1 MAEADTRPGWL
12 EERICLSLK
21 VKPTLFK
28 KLLESEGT
36 NRPLLEFLNNNDA
49 GHVFFVEGP
58 KELQCFDTPPA
69 KVNKKAV
76 YFVKLR
82 HAALTNDNM
91 DAEIVSG
98 ELVLGALSHMY
109 RTCQEVSAV
118 AHVARRP
125 ICRASPR
132 RPWPPTP
139 TRAAAAQRG
148 RSRHAQLAAPPPP
161 PPPSPP
167 PPSLS
172 CRRAQVYLPLLSN
185 VGNQAGWPEVISR
198 EVVDS
203 FHKLVAAVYVTIG
216 QTQGKTLLPLP
227 AVQLSSADR
236 TSKDKARRRLSWPAQ
251 PCSRPPVRSRT
262 PRPSVRAEARRRTTH
277 RRRRRWC
284 HHPPPARR
292 LTADWPLTGRCC

>member
-132 RPWPPTP
+132 RPWPPSP

-148 RSRHAQLAAPPPP
+148 RRRHAQLAAPPPPP

-172 CRRAQVYLPLLSN
+172 CLVSCAGLSAAAVQRRQPGGLARGHLARGGRLVP
-185 VGNQAGWPEVISR
+185 QAGGRRVRDHRPDAGQDAAAAPRRPALLRRSHLQGQGAPPPQLARAALQPPTCPQPHPTPVSSR
-198 EVVDS
+198 RGETPD
-203 FHKLVAAVYVTIG
+203 AA
-216 QTQGKTLLPLP
+216 PP
-227 AVQLSSADR
+227 
-236 TSKDKARRRLSWPAQ
+236 P
-251 PCSRPPVRSRT
+251 PPPPV
-262 PRPSVRAEARRRTTH
+262 V
-277 RRRRRWC
+277 
-284 HHPPPARR
+284 PPP
-292 LTADWPLTGRCC
+292 TSSTPTDS